1 MGTQHARTANTKRER
16 RDAIVCALALES
28 RNTRP
33 SPLHPISV
41 RCRIIISIIPDP
53 NYDGI
58 NSRPPARKREYQKR
72 GGRRGREREREAGRT
87 TRGNDRDV
95 EEDGEAMSARVGE
108 NERGPLKEK
117 RGRGRAPINFSS
129 LAMFTINTNR
139 TDCTSPRVWI
149 DISGLIVSS
158 RCEFAMSI

>member
-1 MGTQHARTANTKRER
+1 MGTQHALTANTKRER

-72 GGRRGREREREAGRT
+72 GGEGKGEEAGRT
-87 TRGNDRDV
+87 TRGNDRDE

-108 NERGPLKEK
+108 NERGSIE
-117 RGRGRAPINFSS
+117 RRTRARKG
-129 LAMFTINTNR
+129 A
-139 TDCTSPRVWI
+139 D
-149 DISGLIVSS
+149 
-158 RCEFAMSI
+158 